1 MRGRWDALDLM
12 RNPSNG
18 SRPQVYHNEKRR
30 ELTQGLSA
38 GQTTAALATA
48 SEPDKTRAYLHSQA
62 FPGVER
68 FPKAW
73 SLIGPHLVFRW
84 RWIWNI
90 RAARSHRAHHC
101 WVSSWR
107 MSANHRKSWASI
119 SFYSV
124 IGCCYIRR
132 PIKLIGLHSRQKQ
145 LQHKRNGKCVA
156 YFHVSLK
163 LKETHVGLKSS
174 RSNNISHK

>member
-1 MRGRWDALDLM
+1 MTSALGLPYALLWLLIYCQWKDYPHMRGHWDALDLM

-18 SRPQVYHNEKRR
+18 SRPQVYHNEKHR
-30 ELTQGLSA
+30 ELSQGLSA

-90 RAARSHRAHHC
+90 RAAQSHRAHHC
-101 WVSSWR
+101 WV
-107 MSANHRKSWASI
+107 AHDT
-119 SFYSV
+119 
-124 IGCCYIRR
+124 C
-132 PIKLIGLHSRQKQ
+132 
-145 LQHKRNGKCVA
+145 LQTTERAGPQTA
-156 YFHVSLK
+156 FTLS
-163 LKETHVGLKSS
+163 
-174 RSNNISHK
+174 